1 MNFDRQPDIDLEP
14 GTVTLASP
22 GFFCEGMPALA
33 KWSFVTRNVP
43 PAAVSHVEFRTGH
56 APRSGDLILA
66 AVQKISQHTRIQLRS
81 GRRSLL
87 YPGDH
92 VVVAYGNRYAPDAFE
107 ALVPESLDQ
116 CHLVA
121 AGGVAAV
128 ARSKSAGLKWPTSIQ
143 PEGYC
148 VGRDGRVINLRDYGL
163 EPPLGPTRR
172 RKTVIAVLG
181 TSMNSGKTTTVA
193 SLIRGLT
200 LAGYRVAGVKA
211 TGTGAGNDVW
221 AYADAGAVRV
231 LDFTDAGFPSTF
243 RLPMDEVVSCFNRLV
258 GTVQTD
264 PDIDVAVVEIA
275 DGLLQRETRK
285 LVASDAF
292 KHQVDHVLFAA
303 GEAMGALAGV
313 KRLAKLGIRITAL
326 SGRLTASTL
335 ACREARR
342 ATRLPILSK
351 AKLEAPRVATLITP

>member
-1 MNFDRQPDIDLEP
+1 MNFDCQPDAGHEP
-14 GTVTLASP
+14 GTDPAPSP
-22 GFFCEGMPALA
+22 RFICEGMPALA

-43 PAAVSHVEFRTGH
+43 TAAVSHVEFRAQR

-66 AVQKISQHTRIQLRS
+66 AVQKIAQHTRIQLRS

-92 VVVAYGNRYAPDAFE
+92 VVVAYGNRYAPDAYE
-107 ALVPESLDQ
+107 ALVPENIDQ

-121 AGGVAAV
+121 AGGVAAL
-128 ARSKSAGLKWPTSIQ
+128 ARSKCAGLKWPTTIQ

-148 VGRDGRVINLRDYGL
+148 IGRDGRVINLRNYGL
-163 EPPLGPTRR
+163 EPPLGATRGK
-172 RKTVIAVLG
+172 KTVVAVLG
-181 TSMNSGKTTTVA
+181 TSMNAGKTTTVA

-200 LAGYRVAGVKA
+200 LAGYRVAGVKV
-211 TGTGAGNDVW
+211 TGTGAGNDIW

-243 RLPMDEVVSCFNRLV
+243 RLPIDDVLSCFNRLV

-264 PDIDVAVVEIA
+264 PEVDIAVVEIA
-275 DGLLQRETRK
+275 DGLLQRETAK
-285 LVASDAF
+285 LIASDAF
-292 KHQVDHVLFAA
+292 QHQVDHVLFVA

-313 KRLAKLGIRITAL
+313 KRLAKLGIRTTAL
-326 SGRLTASTL
+326 SGRLTASRL
-335 ACREARR
+335 ASREARR
-342 ATRLPILSK
+342 VTRLPVLSK
-351 AKLEAPRVATLITP
+351 AKLEAPRVATLIAP